1 MSKQANGPKV
11 KKSSRLPKR
20 DNKAGKKKVK
30 VKSRVELDEAIE
42 FDYKGIKL
50 TKQERNERM
59 KLEFIRGM
67 TVGEI
72 AQRYG
77 VSKQTVEL
85 LRSKHRWVEQKKQ
98 FDDEKSLVTND
109 TLTQMYA
116 GFKVSVNIKYHAAWE
131 KLMNIIEMALDN
143 PDKYL
148 MNKDGSLRWGALDV
162 LASIIDRAQAGQER
176 ANGLIPAEVRYRLEI
191 EREKITLL
199 RANLGEGDGVDEVK
213 DNFVEALD
221 EAAKA
226 VWKGFAEETGA
237 YIKEVSNSE
246 KEAIE

>member
-1 MSKQANGPKV
+1 MTDVPNGPKTKKRTSRKKPGRKPV
-11 KKSSRLPKR
+11 KQ
-20 DNKAGKKKVK
+20 KA
-30 VKSRVELDEAIE
+30 RVELDEVIE

-50 TKQERNERM
+50 SKQERNERM

-67 TVGEI
+67 DVAEI
-72 AQRYG
+72 AHRYG
-77 VSKQTVEL
+77 VSKTTVEI
-85 LRSKHRWVEQKKQ
+85 LRSKGKWVKLKKQ

-131 KLMNIIEMALDN
+131 KLMNIMEMALDN

-148 MNKDGSLRWGALDV
+148 MTNKGELRWGALDV
-162 LASIIDRAQAGQER
+162 LSNIIDRAQAGQER
-176 ANGLIPAEVRYRLEI
+176 ANGMIPAEVQYRLQI

-199 RANLGEGDGVDEVK
+199 RKKMGDGDTEEEVR

-221 EAAKA
+221 NAAKA
-226 VWKGFAEETGA
+226 VWKDFANETGA
-237 YIKEVSNSE
+237 YIKEVSNR
-246 KEAIE
+246 EADND

>member
-1 MSKQANGPKV
+1 MTDVPNGPKTKKRTSRKKPGRKPV
-11 KKSSRLPKR
+11 KQKT
-20 DNKAGKKKVK
+20 
-30 VKSRVELDEAIE
+30 RVELDEVIE

-50 TKQERNERM
+50 SKQERNERM

-67 TVGEI
+67 DVAEI
-72 AQRYG
+72 ANRYG
-77 VSKQTVEL
+77 VSKTTVEI
-85 LRSKHRWVEQKKQ
+85 LRSKGKWVKLKKQ

-148 MNKDGSLRWGALDV
+148 MTNKGELRWGALDV
-162 LASIIDRAQAGQER
+162 LSNIIDRAQAGQER
-176 ANGLIPAEVRYRLEI
+176 ANGMIPAEVQYRLQI

-199 RANLGEGDGVDEVK
+199 RKKMGDGDTEEEVR

-221 EAAKA
+221 NAAKA
-226 VWKGFAEETGA
+226 VWKDFANETGA
-237 YIKEVSNSE
+237 YIKEVSNQE
-246 KEAIE
+246 VDND

>member
-1 MSKQANGPKV
+1 MTDVPNGPKTKKRTSRKKPGRKPV
-11 KKSSRLPKR
+11 KQ
-20 DNKAGKKKVK
+20 KA
-30 VKSRVELDEAIE
+30 RVELDEVIE

-50 TKQERNERM
+50 SKQERNERM

-67 TVGEI
+67 DVAEI
-72 AQRYG
+72 AHRYG
-77 VSKQTVEL
+77 VSKTTVEI
-85 LRSKHRWVEQKKQ
+85 LRSKGKWVKLKKQ

-148 MNKDGSLRWGALDV
+148 MTNKGELRWGALDV
-162 LASIIDRAQAGQER
+162 LSNIIDRAQAGQER
-176 ANGLIPAEVRYRLEI
+176 ANGMIPAEVQYRLQI

-199 RANLGEGDGVDEVK
+199 RKKMGDGDTEEEVR

-221 EAAKA
+221 NAAKA
-226 VWKGFAEETGA
+226 VWKDFASETGA
-237 YIKEVSNSE
+237 YIKEVSNQ
-246 KEAIE
+246 EADND

>member
-1 MSKQANGPKV
+1 MTEVPNGPKTKKRTSRKKPGRKPV
-11 KKSSRLPKR
+11 KQ
-20 DNKAGKKKVK
+20 KA
-30 VKSRVELDEAIE
+30 RVELDEVIE

-50 TKQERNERM
+50 SKQERNERM

-67 TVGEI
+67 DVAEI
-72 AQRYG
+72 AHRYG
-77 VSKQTVEL
+77 VSKTTVEI
-85 LRSKHRWVEQKKQ
+85 LRSKGKWVKLKKQ

-148 MNKDGSLRWGALDV
+148 MTSKGELRWGALDV
-162 LASIIDRAQAGQER
+162 LSNIIDRAQAGQER
-176 ANGLIPAEVRYRLEI
+176 ANGMIPAEVQYRLQI

-199 RANLGEGDGVDEVK
+199 RKKMGDGDTEEEVQ

-221 EAAKA
+221 NAAKA
-226 VWKGFAEETGA
+226 VWKDFANETGA
-237 YIKEVSNSE
+237 YIKEVSNQ
-246 KEAIE
+246 EANND

>member
-1 MSKQANGPKV
+1 MTDVPDGPKTKKRTSRKKPGRKPV
-11 KKSSRLPKR
+11 KQ
-20 DNKAGKKKVK
+20 KA
-30 VKSRVELDEAIE
+30 RVELDEVIE

-50 TKQERNERM
+50 SKQERNERM

-67 TVGEI
+67 DVAEI
-72 AQRYG
+72 AHRYG
-77 VSKQTVEL
+77 VSKTTVEI
-85 LRSKHRWVEQKKQ
+85 LRSKGKWVKLKKQ

-148 MNKDGSLRWGALDV
+148 MTNKGELRWGALDV
-162 LASIIDRAQAGQER
+162 LSNIIDRAQAGQER
-176 ANGLIPAEVRYRLEI
+176 ANGMIPAEVQYRLQI

-199 RANLGEGDGVDEVK
+199 RKKMGDGDTEEEVR

-221 EAAKA
+221 NAAKA
-226 VWKGFAEETGA
+226 VWKDFANETGA
-237 YIKEVSNSE
+237 YIKEVSNQ
-246 KEAIE
+246 EADND

>member
-1 MSKQANGPKV
+1 MTDVPNGPKTKKRTLRKKPGRKPV
-11 KKSSRLPKR
+11 KQ
-20 DNKAGKKKVK
+20 KA
-30 VKSRVELDEAIE
+30 RVELAEVIE

-50 TKQERNERM
+50 SKQERNERM

-67 TVGEI
+67 DVAEI
-72 AQRYG
+72 AHRYG
-77 VSKQTVEL
+77 VSKTTVEI
-85 LRSKHRWVEQKKQ
+85 LRSKGKWVKLKKQ

-148 MNKDGSLRWGALDV
+148 MTNKGELRWGALDV
-162 LASIIDRAQAGQER
+162 LSNIIDRAQAGQER
-176 ANGLIPAEVRYRLEI
+176 ANGMIPAEVQYRLQI

-199 RANLGEGDGVDEVK
+199 RKKMGDGDTEEEVR

-221 EAAKA
+221 NAAKA
-226 VWKGFAEETGA
+226 VWKDFANETGA
-237 YIKEVSNSE
+237 YIKEVSNQ
-246 KEAIE
+246 EADND

>member
-1 MSKQANGPKV
+1 MTDVPNAPKTKKRTSRKKPGRKPVKQ
-11 KKSSRLPKR
+11 
-20 DNKAGKKKVK
+20 KA
-30 VKSRVELDEAIE
+30 RVELDEVIE

-50 TKQERNERM
+50 SKQERNERM

-67 TVGEI
+67 DVAEI
-72 AQRYG
+72 AHRYG
-77 VSKQTVEL
+77 VSKTTVEI
-85 LRSKHRWVEQKKQ
+85 LRSKGKWVKLKKQ

-148 MNKDGSLRWGALDV
+148 MTNKGELRWGALDV
-162 LASIIDRAQAGQER
+162 LSNIIDRAQAGQER
-176 ANGLIPAEVRYRLEI
+176 ANGMIPAEVQYRLQI

-199 RANLGEGDGVDEVK
+199 RKKMGDGDTEEEVR

-221 EAAKA
+221 NAAKA
-226 VWKGFAEETGA
+226 VWKDFASETGA
-237 YIKEVSNSE
+237 YIKEVSNQ
-246 KEAIE
+246 EADND

>member
-1 MSKQANGPKV
+1 MTEVPNGPKTKKRTSRKKPGRKPV
-11 KKSSRLPKR
+11 KQ
-20 DNKAGKKKVK
+20 KA
-30 VKSRVELDEAIE
+30 RVELDEVIE

-50 TKQERNERM
+50 SKQERNERM

-67 TVGEI
+67 DVAEI
-72 AQRYG
+72 AHRYG
-77 VSKQTVEL
+77 VSKTTVEI
-85 LRSKHRWVEQKKQ
+85 LRSKGKWVKLKKQ

-148 MNKDGSLRWGALDV
+148 MTNKGELRWGALDV
-162 LASIIDRAQAGQER
+162 LSNIIDRAQAGQER
-176 ANGLIPAEVRYRLEI
+176 ANGMIPAEVQYRLQI

-199 RANLGEGDGVDEVK
+199 RKKMGDGDTEEEVR

-221 EAAKA
+221 NATKA
-226 VWKGFAEETGA
+226 VWKDFANETGA
-237 YIKEVSNSE
+237 YIKEVSNQ
-246 KEAIE
+246 EADND

>member
-1 MSKQANGPKV
+1 MTEVPNGPKTKKRTSRKKPGRKPV
-11 KKSSRLPKR
+11 KQ
-20 DNKAGKKKVK
+20 KA
-30 VKSRVELDEAIE
+30 RVELDEVIE

-50 TKQERNERM
+50 SKQERNERM

-67 TVGEI
+67 DVAEI
-72 AQRYG
+72 AHRYG
-77 VSKQTVEL
+77 VSKTTVEI
-85 LRSKHRWVEQKKQ
+85 LRSKGKWVKLKKQ

-148 MNKDGSLRWGALDV
+148 ITNKGELRWGALDV
-162 LASIIDRAQAGQER
+162 LSNIIDRAQAGQER
-176 ANGLIPAEVRYRLEI
+176 ANGMIPAEVQYRLQI

-199 RANLGEGDGVDEVK
+199 RKKMGDGDTEEEVR

-221 EAAKA
+221 NAAKA
-226 VWKGFAEETGA
+226 VWKDFASETGA
-237 YIKEVSNSE
+237 YIKEVSNQ
-246 KEAIE
+246 EADND

>member
-1 MSKQANGPKV
+1 MTDVPNGPKTKKRTSRKRPGRKPV
-11 KKSSRLPKR
+11 KQ
-20 DNKAGKKKVK
+20 KA
-30 VKSRVELDEAIE
+30 RVELDEVIE

-50 TKQERNERM
+50 SKQERNERM

-67 TVGEI
+67 DVAEI
-72 AQRYG
+72 AHRYG
-77 VSKQTVEL
+77 VSKTTVEI
-85 LRSKHRWVEQKKQ
+85 LRSKGKWVKLKKQ

-148 MNKDGSLRWGALDV
+148 MTNKGELRWGALDV
-162 LASIIDRAQAGQER
+162 LSNIIDRAQAGQER
-176 ANGLIPAEVRYRLEI
+176 ANGMIPAEVQYRLQI

-199 RANLGEGDGVDEVK
+199 RKKMGDGDTEEEVR

-221 EAAKA
+221 NAAKA
-226 VWKGFAEETGA
+226 VWKDFANETGA
-237 YIKEVSNSE
+237 YIKEVSNQ
-246 KEAIE
+246 EANND

>member
-1 MSKQANGPKV
+1 MTEVPNGPKTKKRTSRKKPGRKPV
-11 KKSSRLPKR
+11 KQ
-20 DNKAGKKKVK
+20 KA
-30 VKSRVELDEAIE
+30 RVELDEVIE

-50 TKQERNERM
+50 SKQERNERM

-67 TVGEI
+67 DVAEI
-72 AQRYG
+72 AHRYG
-77 VSKQTVEL
+77 VSKTTVEI
-85 LRSKHRWVEQKKQ
+85 LRSKGKWVKLKKQ

-131 KLMNIIEMALDN
+131 KLMNIIEMALDS

-148 MNKDGSLRWGALDV
+148 MTSKGELRWGALDV
-162 LASIIDRAQAGQER
+162 LSNIIERAQAGQER
-176 ANGLIPAEVRYRLEI
+176 ANGMIPAEVQYRLQI

-199 RANLGEGDGVDEVK
+199 RKKMGDGDTEEEVR

-221 EAAKA
+221 NAAKA
-226 VWKGFAEETGA
+226 VWKDFANETGA
-237 YIKEVSNSE
+237 YIKEVSNQ
-246 KEAIE
+246 EANND

>member
-1 MSKQANGPKV
+1 MTDVPNGPKT
-11 KKSSRLPKR
+11 KKRTSRKKPGRKPVR
-20 DNKAGKKKVK
+20 QKA
-30 VKSRVELDEAIE
+30 RVELDEVIE

-50 TKQERNERM
+50 SKQERNERM

-67 TVGEI
+67 DVAEI
-72 AQRYG
+72 AHRYG
-77 VSKQTVEL
+77 VSKTTVEI
-85 LRSKHRWVEQKKQ
+85 LRSKGKWVKLKKQ

-148 MNKDGSLRWGALDV
+148 MTNKGELRWGALDV
-162 LASIIDRAQAGQER
+162 LSNIIDRAQAGQER
-176 ANGLIPAEVRYRLEI
+176 ANGMIPAEVQYRLQI

-199 RANLGEGDGVDEVK
+199 RKKMGDGDTEEEVR

-221 EAAKA
+221 NAAKA
-226 VWKGFAEETGA
+226 VWKDFANETGA
-237 YIKEVSNSE
+237 YIKEVSNQ
-246 KEAIE
+246 EADND

>member
-1 MSKQANGPKV
+1 MTDVPNGPKTKKRTSRKKPGRKPV
-11 KKSSRLPKR
+11 KQ
-20 DNKAGKKKVK
+20 KA
-30 VKSRVELDEAIE
+30 RVELDEVIE

-50 TKQERNERM
+50 SKQERNERM

-67 TVGEI
+67 DVAEI
-72 AQRYG
+72 AHRYG
-77 VSKQTVEL
+77 VSKTTVEI
-85 LRSKHRWVEQKKQ
+85 LRSKGKWVKLKKQ

-148 MNKDGSLRWGALDV
+148 MTDKGQIRWGALDV
-162 LASIIDRAQAGQER
+162 LSNIIDRAQAGQER
-176 ANGLIPAEVRYRLEI
+176 ANGMIPAEVQYRLQI

-199 RANLGEGDGVDEVK
+199 RKKMGDGDTEEEVR

-221 EAAKA
+221 NAAKA
-226 VWKGFAEETGA
+226 VWKDFANETGA
-237 YIKEVSNSE
+237 YIKEVSNQE
-246 KEAIE
+246 VDND

>member
-1 MSKQANGPKV
+1 MTEVPNGPKTKKRTSRKKPGRKPV
-11 KKSSRLPKR
+11 KQ
-20 DNKAGKKKVK
+20 KA
-30 VKSRVELDEAIE
+30 RVELDEVIE

-50 TKQERNERM
+50 SKQERNERM

-67 TVGEI
+67 DVAEI
-72 AQRYG
+72 AHRYG
-77 VSKQTVEL
+77 VSKTTVEI
-85 LRSKHRWVEQKKQ
+85 LRSKGNWVKLRKQ

-148 MNKDGSLRWGALDV
+148 MTNKGELRWGALDV
-162 LASIIDRAQAGQER
+162 LSNIIDRAQAGQER
-176 ANGLIPAEVRYRLEI
+176 ANGMIPAEVQYRLQI

-199 RANLGEGDGVDEVK
+199 RKKMGDGDTEEEVR

-221 EAAKA
+221 NAAKA
-226 VWKGFAEETGA
+226 VWKDFANKTGA
-237 YIKEVSNSE
+237 YIKEVSNQ
-246 KEAIE
+246 EANND

>member
-1 MSKQANGPKV
+1 MTDVPNGPKTKKRTSRKKPGRKPV
-11 KKSSRLPKR
+11 KQ
-20 DNKAGKKKVK
+20 KA
-30 VKSRVELDEAIE
+30 RVELDEVIE

-50 TKQERNERM
+50 SKQERNERM

-67 TVGEI
+67 DVAEI
-72 AQRYG
+72 AHRYG
-77 VSKQTVEL
+77 VSKTTVEV
-85 LRSKHRWVEQKKQ
+85 LRSKGKWVKLKKQ

-148 MNKDGSLRWGALDV
+148 MTSKGELRWGALDV
-162 LASIIDRAQAGQER
+162 LSNIIDRAQAGQER
-176 ANGLIPAEVRYRLEI
+176 ANGMIPAEVQYRLQI

-199 RANLGEGDGVDEVK
+199 RKKMGDGDTEEEVR

-221 EAAKA
+221 NAAKA
-226 VWKGFAEETGA
+226 VWKDFANETGA
-237 YIKEVSNSE
+237 YIKEVSNQ
-246 KEAIE
+246 EANND

>member
-1 MSKQANGPKV
+1 MTDVPNGPKTKKRTSRKKPGRKPV
-11 KKSSRLPKR
+11 KQ
-20 DNKAGKKKVK
+20 KA
-30 VKSRVELDEAIE
+30 RVELDEVIE

-50 TKQERNERM
+50 SKQERNERM

-67 TVGEI
+67 DVAEI
-72 AQRYG
+72 AHRYG
-77 VSKQTVEL
+77 VSKTTVEI
-85 LRSKHRWVEQKKQ
+85 LRSKGKWVKLKKQ

-148 MNKDGSLRWGALDV
+148 MTNKGELRWGSLDV
-162 LASIIDRAQAGQER
+162 LSNIIDRAQAGQER
-176 ANGLIPAEVRYRLEI
+176 ANGMIPAEVQYRLQI

-199 RANLGEGDGVDEVK
+199 RKKMGDGDTEEEVR

-221 EAAKA
+221 NAAKA
-226 VWKGFAEETGA
+226 VWKDFANETGA
-237 YIKEVSNSE
+237 YIKEVSNQ
-246 KEAIE
+246 EADND

>member
-1 MSKQANGPKV
+1 MTDVPNGPKTKKRTSRKKPGRKPV
-11 KKSSRLPKR
+11 KQ
-20 DNKAGKKKVK
+20 KA
-30 VKSRVELDEAIE
+30 RVELDEVIE

-50 TKQERNERM
+50 SKQERNERM

-67 TVGEI
+67 DVAEI
-72 AQRYG
+72 AHRYG
-77 VSKQTVEL
+77 VSKTTVEI
-85 LRSKHRWVEQKKQ
+85 LRSKGKWVKLKKQ

-116 GFKVSVNIKYHAAWE
+116 GFKVSVNIKYHAVWE

-148 MNKDGSLRWGALDV
+148 MTNKGELRWGALDV
-162 LASIIDRAQAGQER
+162 LSNIIDRAQAGQER
-176 ANGLIPAEVRYRLEI
+176 ANGMIPAEVQYRLQI

-199 RANLGEGDGVDEVK
+199 RKKMGDGDTEEEVR

-221 EAAKA
+221 NAAKA
-226 VWKGFAEETGA
+226 VWKDFANETGA
-237 YIKEVSNSE
+237 YIKEVSNQ
-246 KEAIE
+246 EADND

>member
-1 MSKQANGPKV
+1 MTDVPNGPKTKKRTSRKKPGRKPV
-11 KKSSRLPKR
+11 KQ
-20 DNKAGKKKVK
+20 KA
-30 VKSRVELDEAIE
+30 RVELDEVIE

-50 TKQERNERM
+50 SKQERNERM

-67 TVGEI
+67 DVAEI
-72 AQRYG
+72 AHRYG
-77 VSKQTVEL
+77 VSKTTVEI
-85 LRSKHRWVEQKKQ
+85 LRSKGKWVKLKKQ

-148 MNKDGSLRWGALDV
+148 MTNKGELRWGALDV
-162 LASIIDRAQAGQER
+162 LSNIIDRAQAGQER
-176 ANGLIPAEVRYRLEI
+176 ANGMIPAEVQYRLQI

-199 RANLGEGDGVDEVK
+199 RKKMGDGDTEEEVR

-221 EAAKA
+221 NAAKA
-226 VWKGFAEETGA
+226 VWKDFANETGA
-237 YIKEVSNSE
+237 YIKEVSNQ
-246 KEAIE
+246 EANND

>member
-1 MSKQANGPKV
+1 MTDVPNGPKTKKRTSRKKPGRKPV
-11 KKSSRLPKR
+11 KQ
-20 DNKAGKKKVK
+20 KA
-30 VKSRVELDEAIE
+30 RVELDEVIE

-50 TKQERNERM
+50 SKQERNERM

-67 TVGEI
+67 DVAEI
-72 AQRYG
+72 AHRYG
-77 VSKQTVEL
+77 VSKTTVEI
-85 LRSKHRWVEQKKQ
+85 LRSKGKWVKLKKQ

-148 MNKDGSLRWGALDV
+148 MTNKGELRWGALDV
-162 LASIIDRAQAGQER
+162 LSNIIDRAQAGQER
-176 ANGLIPAEVRYRLEI
+176 ANGMIPAEVQYRLQI

-199 RANLGEGDGVDEVK
+199 RKKMGGGDTEEEVR

-221 EAAKA
+221 NAAKA
-226 VWKGFAEETGA
+226 VWKDFANETGA
-237 YIKEVSNSE
+237 YIKEVSNQ
-246 KEAIE
+246 EADND

>member
-1 MSKQANGPKV
+1 MTEVPNGPKTKKRTSRKKPGRKPV
-11 KKSSRLPKR
+11 KQ
-20 DNKAGKKKVK
+20 KA
-30 VKSRVELDEAIE
+30 RVELDEVIE

-50 TKQERNERM
+50 SKQERNERM

-67 TVGEI
+67 DVAEI
-72 AQRYG
+72 AHRYG
-77 VSKQTVEL
+77 VSKTTVEI
-85 LRSKHRWVEQKKQ
+85 LRSKGKWVKLKKQ

-143 PDKYL
+143 PDRYL
-148 MNKDGSLRWGALDV
+148 MTNKGELRWGALDV
-162 LASIIDRAQAGQER
+162 LSNIIDRAQAGQER
-176 ANGLIPAEVRYRLEI
+176 ANGMIPAEVQYRLQI

-199 RANLGEGDGVDEVK
+199 RKKMGDGDTEEEVR

-221 EAAKA
+221 NAAKA
-226 VWKGFAEETGA
+226 VWKDFANETGA
-237 YIKEVSNSE
+237 YIKEVSNQ
-246 KEAIE
+246 EADND

>member
-1 MSKQANGPKV
+1 MTDVPNGPKTKKRTSRKKPGRKPV
-11 KKSSRLPKR
+11 KQ
-20 DNKAGKKKVK
+20 KA
-30 VKSRVELDEAIE
+30 RVELDEVIE

-50 TKQERNERM
+50 SKQERNERM

-67 TVGEI
+67 DVAEI
-72 AQRYG
+72 AHRYG
-77 VSKQTVEL
+77 VSKTTVEI
-85 LRSKHRWVEQKKQ
+85 LRSKGKWVKLKKQ

-148 MNKDGSLRWGALDV
+148 MTNKGELRWGALDV
-162 LASIIDRAQAGQER
+162 LSNIIDRAQAGQER
-176 ANGLIPAEVRYRLEI
+176 ANGMIPAEVQYRLQI

-199 RANLGEGDGVDEVK
+199 RKKMGDGDTEEEVR

-221 EAAKA
+221 NAAKA
-226 VWKGFAEETGA
+226 VWEDFANETGA
-237 YIKEVSNSE
+237 YIKEVSNQ
-246 KEAIE
+246 EADND

>member
-1 MSKQANGPKV
+1 MTDVPNGPKTKKRTSRKKPGRKPV
-11 KKSSRLPKR
+11 KQ
-20 DNKAGKKKVK
+20 KA
-30 VKSRVELDEAIE
+30 RVELDEVIE

-50 TKQERNERM
+50 SKQERNERM

-67 TVGEI
+67 DVAEI
-72 AQRYG
+72 AHRYG
-77 VSKQTVEL
+77 VSKTTVEI
-85 LRSKHRWVEQKKQ
+85 LRSKGKWVKLKKQ

-148 MNKDGSLRWGALDV
+148 MTNKGELRWGALDV
-162 LASIIDRAQAGQER
+162 LSNIIDRAQVGQER
-176 ANGLIPAEVRYRLEI
+176 ANGMIPAEVQYRLQI

-199 RANLGEGDGVDEVK
+199 RKKMGDGDTEEEVR

-221 EAAKA
+221 NAAKA
-226 VWKGFAEETGA
+226 VWKDFANETGA
-237 YIKEVSNSE
+237 YIKEVSNQ
-246 KEAIE
+246 EADND

>member
-1 MSKQANGPKV
+1 MTEVPNGPKTKKRTSRKKPGRKPV
-11 KKSSRLPKR
+11 KQ
-20 DNKAGKKKVK
+20 KA
-30 VKSRVELDEAIE
+30 RVELDEVIE

-50 TKQERNERM
+50 SKQERNERM

-67 TVGEI
+67 DVAEI
-72 AQRYG
+72 AHRYG
-77 VSKQTVEL
+77 VSKTTVEI
-85 LRSKHRWVEQKKQ
+85 LRSKGKWVKLKKQ

-148 MNKDGSLRWGALDV
+148 MTNKGELRWGALDV
-162 LASIIDRAQAGQER
+162 LSNIIDRAQAGQER
-176 ANGLIPAEVRYRLEI
+176 ANGMIPAEVQYRLQI

-199 RANLGEGDGVDEVK
+199 RKKMGDGDTEEEVR

-221 EAAKA
+221 NAAKA
-226 VWKGFAEETGA
+226 VWKDFANETGA
-237 YIKEVSNSE
+237 YIKEVSNQ
-246 KEAIE
+246 EANND

>member
-1 MSKQANGPKV
+1 MTDVPNGPKTKKRTSRKKPGRKPV
-11 KKSSRLPKR
+11 KQ
-20 DNKAGKKKVK
+20 KA
-30 VKSRVELDEAIE
+30 RVELDEVIE

-50 TKQERNERM
+50 SKQERNERM

-67 TVGEI
+67 DVAEI
-72 AQRYG
+72 AHRYG
-77 VSKQTVEL
+77 VSKTTVEI
-85 LRSKHRWVEQKKQ
+85 LRSKGKWVKLKKQ

-148 MNKDGSLRWGALDV
+148 MTSKGELRWGALDV
-162 LASIIDRAQAGQER
+162 LSNIIDRAQAGQER
-176 ANGLIPAEVRYRLEI
+176 ANGMIPAEVQYRLQI

-199 RANLGEGDGVDEVK
+199 RKKMGDGDTEEEVR

-221 EAAKA
+221 NAAKA
-226 VWKGFAEETGA
+226 VWKDFANETGA
-237 YIKEVSNSE
+237 YIKEVSNQE
-246 KEAIE
+246 VDND

>member
-1 MSKQANGPKV
+1 MTEVPNGPKTKKRTSRKKPGRKPV
-11 KKSSRLPKR
+11 KQ
-20 DNKAGKKKVK
+20 KA
-30 VKSRVELDEAIE
+30 RVELDEVIE

-50 TKQERNERM
+50 SKQERNERM

-67 TVGEI
+67 DVAEI
-72 AQRYG
+72 AHRYG
-77 VSKQTVEL
+77 VSKTTVEI
-85 LRSKHRWVEQKKQ
+85 LRSKGKWVKLKKQ

-109 TLTQMYA
+109 TLTQLYA

-148 MNKDGSLRWGALDV
+148 MTNKGELRWGALDV
-162 LASIIDRAQAGQER
+162 LSNIIDRAQAGQER
-176 ANGLIPAEVRYRLEI
+176 ANGMIPVEVQYRLQI

-199 RANLGEGDGVDEVK
+199 RKKMGDGDTEEEAR

-221 EAAKA
+221 NAAKA
-226 VWKGFAEETGA
+226 VWKDFANETGA
-237 YIKEVSNSE
+237 YIKEVSNQ
-246 KEAIE
+246 EADND

>member
-1 MSKQANGPKV
+1 MTEVPNGPKTKKRTSRKKPGRKPV
-11 KKSSRLPKR
+11 KQ
-20 DNKAGKKKVK
+20 KA
-30 VKSRVELDEAIE
+30 RVELDEVIE

-50 TKQERNERM
+50 SKQERNERM

-67 TVGEI
+67 DVAEI
-72 AQRYG
+72 AHRYG
-77 VSKQTVEL
+77 VSKTTVEI
-85 LRSKHRWVEQKKQ
+85 LRSKGKWVKLKKQ

-148 MNKDGSLRWGALDV
+148 MTDKGQIRWGALDV
-162 LASIIDRAQAGQER
+162 LSNIIDRAQAGQER
-176 ANGLIPAEVRYRLEI
+176 ANGMIPAEVQYRLQI

-199 RANLGEGDGVDEVK
+199 RKKIGDGDTEEEVR

-221 EAAKA
+221 NAAKA
-226 VWKGFAEETGA
+226 VWKDFANETGA
-237 YIKEVSNSE
+237 YIKEVSNQE
-246 KEAIE
+246 VDND

>member
-1 MSKQANGPKV
+1 MTEVPNGPKTKKRTSRKKPGRKPV
-11 KKSSRLPKR
+11 KQ
-20 DNKAGKKKVK
+20 KA
-30 VKSRVELDEAIE
+30 RVELDEVIE

-50 TKQERNERM
+50 SKQERNERM

-67 TVGEI
+67 DVAEI
-72 AQRYG
+72 AHRYG
-77 VSKQTVEL
+77 VSKTTVEI
-85 LRSKHRWVEQKKQ
+85 LRSKGKWVKLKKQ

-148 MNKDGSLRWGALDV
+148 MTDKGQIRWGALDV
-162 LASIIDRAQAGQER
+162 LSNIIDRAQAGQER
-176 ANGLIPAEVRYRLEI
+176 ANGMIPAEVQYRLQI

-199 RANLGEGDGVDEVK
+199 RKKMGDGDTEEEVR

-221 EAAKA
+221 NAAKA
-226 VWKGFAEETGA
+226 VWKDFANETGA
-237 YIKEVSNSE
+237 YIKEVSNQE
-246 KEAIE
+246 VDND

>member
-1 MSKQANGPKV
+1 MTDVPNGPKTKKRTSRKKPGRKPV
-11 KKSSRLPKR
+11 KQ
-20 DNKAGKKKVK
+20 KA
-30 VKSRVELDEAIE
+30 RVELDEVIE

-50 TKQERNERM
+50 SKQERNERM

-67 TVGEI
+67 DVAEI
-72 AQRYG
+72 AHRYG
-77 VSKQTVEL
+77 VSKTTVEI
-85 LRSKHRWVEQKKQ
+85 LRSKGKWVKLKKQ

-148 MNKDGSLRWGALDV
+148 MTDKGQIRWGALDV
-162 LASIIDRAQAGQER
+162 LSNIIDRAQAGQER
-176 ANGLIPAEVRYRLEI
+176 ANGMIPAEVQYRLQI

-199 RANLGEGDGVDEVK
+199 RKKMGDGDTEEEVR

-221 EAAKA
+221 NAAKA
-226 VWKGFAEETGA
+226 VWKDFANETGA
-237 YIKEVSNSE
+237 YIKEVSNQ
-246 KEAIE
+246 EANND

>member
-1 MSKQANGPKV
+1 MTDVPNGPKTKKRTSRKKPGRKPV
-11 KKSSRLPKR
+11 KQ
-20 DNKAGKKKVK
+20 KV
-30 VKSRVELDEAIE
+30 RVELDEVIE

-50 TKQERNERM
+50 SKQERNERM

-67 TVGEI
+67 DVAEI
-72 AQRYG
+72 AHRYG
-77 VSKQTVEL
+77 VSKTTVEI
-85 LRSKHRWVEQKKQ
+85 LRSKGKWVKLKKQ

-148 MNKDGSLRWGALDV
+148 MTNKGELRWGALDV
-162 LASIIDRAQAGQER
+162 LSNIIDRAQAGQER
-176 ANGLIPAEVRYRLEI
+176 ANGMIPAEVQYRLQI

-199 RANLGEGDGVDEVK
+199 RKKMGDGDTEEEVR

-221 EAAKA
+221 NAAKA
-226 VWKGFAEETGA
+226 VWKDFANETGA
-237 YIKEVSNSE
+237 YIKEVSNQ
-246 KEAIE
+246 EADND

>member
-1 MSKQANGPKV
+1 MTEVPNGPKTKKRTSRKKPGRKPV
-11 KKSSRLPKR
+11 KQ
-20 DNKAGKKKVK
+20 KA
-30 VKSRVELDEAIE
+30 RVELDEVIE

-50 TKQERNERM
+50 SKQERNERM

-67 TVGEI
+67 DVAEI
-72 AQRYG
+72 AHRYG
-77 VSKQTVEL
+77 VSKTTVEI
-85 LRSKHRWVEQKKQ
+85 LRSKGKWVKLKKQ

-148 MNKDGSLRWGALDV
+148 MNNKGELRWGALDV
-162 LASIIDRAQAGQER
+162 LSNIIDRAQAGQER
-176 ANGLIPAEVRYRLEI
+176 ANGMIPAEVQYRLQI

-199 RANLGEGDGVDEVK
+199 RKKMGDGDTEEEVR

-221 EAAKA
+221 NAAKA
-226 VWKGFAEETGA
+226 VWKDFASETGA
-237 YIKEVSNSE
+237 YIKEVSNQ
-246 KEAIE
+246 EANND